1 MKKSICTVLLL
12 ATAVLAQAQAS
23 QFPFEKISKAM
34 DCRMVKITG
43 RLLGEQY
50 FAYNYENS

>member
-23 QFPFEKISKAM
+23 QFPFEKISKAA
-34 DCRMVKITG
+34 CLANNISLITMK
-43 RLLGEQY
+43 
-50 FAYNYENS
+50 NS